1 MSHSSRLLTVAAL
14 AALAVP
20 LTVPASLDAQRP
32 DYNRRGIQVG
42 QHENLTLSLGIHSIG
57 RVQMLSQE
65 DVHVWDGSS
74 FREQTNKLGSGMH
87 TSFANLEFMITIGED
102 IDVFFDGLLATQR
115 HPTQWWGHQGY
126 MYIRQ
131 IPDGSPLDFL
141 NPLFEHVDV
150 KAGNF
155 YANFGEHQFTR
166 TLNADAHRNP
176 LVGNPVVSPVGTEP
190 GMEFYVER
198 EGLGVMVGG
207 GIGAPEHDFQ
217 EARKWSYRG
226 KVWVDAIEGLYLS
239 GSYYSVSH
247 DPGIRRGSNL
257 YRRERLGSSYASV
270 WNRNNDNGGDGEG
283 PGQVRPG
290 DGRELAAWELN
301 AIATLFPG
309 NRLAAFVGGAEASG
323 PNPALP
329 GADKGD
335 EEWVNYAVEATQYL
349 ADSPV
354 YLSGRYSAIDY
365 SKFITDDNDGKV
377 SRIQIGGGLWVTDNI
392 LMKAEYVYQSASG
405 FLPETVG
412 VANWVDVGRD
422 PVFKGLILE
431 VGMSF

>member
-14 AALAVP
+14 AALVVP
-20 LTVPASLDAQRP
+20 FTVPASLDAQQP

-42 QHENLTLSLGIHSIG
+42 QHENLTLSLGLHSVG
-57 RVQMLSQE
+57 RVQIISQE
-65 DVHVWDGSS
+65 DVFVWNGSA
-74 FREQTNKLGSGMH
+74 FVEPPKLGPGMQ
-87 TSFANLEFMITIGED
+87 TSFANLEFLVTIGED

-115 HPTQWWGHQGY
+115 HPTLWWGHQGY

-131 IPDGSPLDFL
+131 MPEGSPLDVL

-176 LVGNPVVSPVGTEP
+176 LVGNPVASPVGVEP
-190 GMEFYVER
+190 GMEIYLNR
-198 EGLGVMVGG
+198 EGMGLMVGG
-207 GIGAPEHDFQ
+207 GIGAPEQDFRD
-217 EARKWSYRG
+217 ARSYSYRA
-226 KVWVDAIEGLYLS
+226 KVWLDAIEGIYLS
-239 GSYYSVSH
+239 GSYYNVSH
-247 DPGIRRGSNL
+247 DVGIARGTNMF
-257 YRRERLGSSYASV
+257 RRERLGSSYGAV
-270 WNRNNDNGGDGEG
+270 WNLHNDGSGDGEG
-283 PGQVRPG
+283 PGQARPG

-309 NRLAAFVGGAEASG
+309 NRLAAFFGGAEGSG
-323 PNPALP
+323 ANPALP
-329 GADKGD
+329 GVSKGD
-335 EEWVNYAVEATQYL
+335 EEWTYYAVEATQYL
-349 ADSPV
+349 ADAPV

-365 SKFITDDNDGKV
+365 SKFLADNNDGKV
-377 SRIQIGGGLWVTDNI
+377 SRIQIGGGLWITDNI

-405 FLPETVG
+405 FQPETIG
-412 VANWVDVGRD
+412 VVNAVDVGRD

-431 VGMSF
+431 VGVSF